1 MPNSDQPAAFKITPE
16 MVTLETMG
24 QVVEMSPFTKWSG
37 TTVTAIRPGY
47 AASKMPF
54 KKELTQ
60 HHGFIHGGVIGF
72 MSDNISAWAA
82 ATAVGDVLSAEY
94 NVKFLAPGKGDYF
107 TAEGTVV
114 KASRRLV
121 VVESKVFAHT
131 VTKDGEDKKLIAVGS
146 ATVLPKG

>member
-1 MPNSDQPAAFKITPE
+1 MPNTEPPAGFKITPE
-16 MVTLETMG
+16 MVTLEAME
-24 QVVEMSPFTKWSG
+24 QVIEMSPFTKWSG
-37 TTVTAIRPGY
+37 TTVTAISPGY
-47 AASKMPF
+47 AASRTPY

-60 HHGFIHGGVIGF
+60 HHGFIHGGVVGF

-82 ATAVGDVLSAEY
+82 ATAVGDVLSAEF

-107 TAEGTVV
+107 TAEGNVV

-131 VTKDGEDKKLIAVGS
+131 ETEKGEDKKLIAIGS
-146 ATVLPKG
+146 ATILPKS